1 MAVHFVF
8 SLCIFQSV
16 FASSIV
22 MGSLRFADAIKSRH
36 VMNVARLIVGSI
48 MVSVFFTLCMC
59 VLLLYNKSIVGHIV
73 IWVYYVLRYK
83 PYCPTKTYN

>member
-1 MAVHFVF
+1 MYFPD
-8 SLCIFQSV
+8 V

-22 MGSLRFADAIKSRH
+22 MGSLRFADTIKSRH

-59 VLLLYNKSIVGHIV
+59 VLLLYNKSILEHIA
-73 IWVYYVLRYK
+73 IWVYYILRYK
-83 PYCPTKTYN
+83 PYYHQDKIYN